1 MRIALNG
8 YGRVGRCFVRA
19 LAQREA
25 TGWEAPFSLVAIN
38 DVMAAEDMLYL
49 TQYDTTHG
57 PYAGPVAVREGRLH
71 IGQQQPKT
79 LQCTTPQE
87 LPWQAEGIDLVL
99 ECSGVFRGYNDAA
112 QHLQVGAK
120 RVLIGAVPFDRA
132 DYFAVYGVNHDGLL
146 PAHRVVS
153 AASCT
158 THAIAPLLQCLHQAY
173 AVEQVV
179 MTEVHAMTSDQGL
192 LDKAHRDPR
201 RGRAAGQNIVPT
213 TSSAISA
220 VQQVLPFLA
229 GLISGGSIRV
239 PTLNVAMVELTLR
252 LAHTPS
258 VAEINA
264 LFAQEAQRVPRILGY
279 NEAPLVSADFNQRPE
294 STWLDA
300 TQTLVQGDMV
310 RVVAWYDNEWGY
322 ANRLLD
328 LASWLAEQPNAL
340 L

>member
-25 TGWEAPFSLVAIN
+25 TGWVAPFSLVAIN
-38 DVMAAEDMLYL
+38 DVMGAKDMLYL
-49 TQYDTTHG
+49 SQYDSTHG
-57 PYAGPVAVREGRLH
+57 PFAGPVALSNGQLH
-71 IGQQQPKT
+71 IGQQRPKIIQQT
-79 LQCTTPQE
+79 APSK
-87 LPWQAEGIDLVL
+87 LPWQEEKVDLVL
-99 ECSGVFRGYNDAA
+99 ECSGVFRGYEDATK
-112 QHLQVGAK
+112 HLAAGAK
-120 RVLIGAVPFDRA
+120 RVLIGAVPFDKA
-132 DYFAVYGVNHDGLL
+132 DRFAVYGVNHDTIT
-146 PAHRVVS
+146 AQDKIIS

-158 THAIAPLLQCLHQAY
+158 THAIAPLLQSLQQAY
-173 AVEQVV
+173 GVEQVV
-179 MTEVHAMTSDQGL
+179 MTEVHAVTSDQGL

-220 VQQVLPFLA
+220 IQKVLPFLE
-229 GLISGGSIRV
+229 GRISGGSIRV
-239 PTLNVAMVELTLR
+239 PTLNVAMVDLTLR
-252 LAHTPS
+252 LTHTPTAGAINKMF
-258 VAEINA
+258 AE
-264 LFAQEAQRVPRILGY
+264 EAQRRPHILGY
-279 NEAPLVSADFNQRPE
+279 NDQPLVSTDFNHRPE

-328 LASWLAEQPNAL
+328 LAAWLAEQPNTSL
-340 L
+340 